1 MKQDFKIIEPDAE
14 CVPVDEEINI
24 DLKEMVLHLQHLQKR
39 VAALE
44 AMLLP

>member
-1 MKQDFKIIEPDAE
+1 MKQDFKIIEPEAE
-14 CVPVDEEINI
+14 CVPDDEQINDAI
-24 DLKEMVLHLQHLQKR
+24 DLKEMVLDLQKR

>member
-1 MKQDFKIIEPDAE
+1 MNQDFKIIEPDAE
-14 CVPVDEEINI
+14 SVPVDEEINI
-24 DLKEMVLHLQHLQKR
+24 DLKEMVLDLQER